1 MASPTL
7 CSQTPIALTLL
18 VSVTLSSG
26 TTLPKNKNIRDSTTD
41 TLWELILYLA
51 GTSLVAATL
60 DSRMVVST
68 CGKKTKPKKLSK
80 LTQSKL
86 KLSLGETTFSTQV
99 ELIVRL

>member
-1 MASPTL
+1 
-7 CSQTPIALTLL
+7 
-18 VSVTLSSG
+18 
-26 TTLPKNKNIRDSTTD
+26 
-41 TLWELILYLA
+41 
-51 GTSLVAATL
+51 
-60 DSRMVVST
+60 MVVST